1 MYYIIIRIMLVQ
13 TLFVEIWKK
22 LGLTNMWKGNQIF
35 WYFCFIVIYIFNFY
49 LWCFLYINNLQYF
62 QNSDEFFLNSI
73 RKVIEIIQGR
83 EEKNRKLETVQLPD
97 PVGEIFDTNR
107 KIRNPKAKFIKHTIE
122 KKKSRKRKKK
132 AVWFKKIACG

>member
-1 MYYIIIRIMLVQ
+1 M
-13 TLFVEIWKK
+13 
-22 LGLTNMWKGNQIF
+22 
-35 WYFCFIVIYIFNFY
+35 
-49 LWCFLYINNLQYF
+49 QYF

-132 AVWFKKIACG
+132 AV